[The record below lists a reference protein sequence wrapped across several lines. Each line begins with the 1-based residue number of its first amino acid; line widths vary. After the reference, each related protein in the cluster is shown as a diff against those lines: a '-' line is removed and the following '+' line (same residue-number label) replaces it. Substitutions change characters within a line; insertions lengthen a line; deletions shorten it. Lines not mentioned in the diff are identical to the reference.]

1 MDYERAR
8 GLSDQLHN
16 ATVLSATRGVQ
27 VLMRGLFQ
35 NRFRRSSP
43 VRRRSRGVSLA
54 MSLEKLEPRLALAGD
69 VSRPLLER
77 ATNLY
82 MDPSM
87 LGPHPVVMSKSQ
99 VVGNDVKS
107 FVISRVPAGSVV
119 EKLDTATNTWVDVST
134 KPTSSN
140 PRELLRL
147 LKNRLIQQGDSLR
160 WTPKAGTASS
170 VQQAFEMIG
179 WDDGSE
185 LPKASA
191 DALDSLPSEVVGLTA
206 RATATTGELFV
217 EWRTF
222 DEEAVSSYAVRL
234 TDSTGERT
242 FVTKET
248 TMSFTGMPLGEKY
261 HVDVWATNQ
270 FGGGKKTSAEVIL
283 PNLRLGKPNDNF
295 FQLNQHLLPT
305 DQVDVTGAAVV
316 SETSPWGGSLAFP
329 QVSYEAIM
337 AATPEQPA
345 DVPSLTL
352 PTEIISEA
360 NLEDGIT
367 VSMWVQARSP
377 GMLLSSDY
385 TTVDGETITVP
396 YIWIGSNGVVNAGFY
411 GPATGVT
418 YGAEEEAFLSGQ
430 SIFSTITGGGLE
442 QIGSPQAIQGQANVI
457 DGTWH
462 QITFVADKGSQAL
475 YVDGHLQGTSQAAQ
489 YGVFRSQTSDWV
501 RVNNE
506 YVCTIPLEHVEAS
519 TLSSPTQLLLQAFQ
533 GEDASGSGKL
543 PALGTNTYSGSGL
556 IPIPSYPTYQISLQ
570 GTNPVGFSGGVPTVL
585 SSAEIELTN
594 GGDYVLRVT
603 AASQPLAT
611 KPITFSYQYMMEDA
625 TTFAVHP
632 DVEWLIPTPDS
643 VKMGGSVFPL
653 SRTNSAPQTN
663 YPQPYLGKV
672 AELGF
677 WSEPLAAVDFQALAT
692 APLGVV
698 IGANA
703 GGHEYPNGS
712 PIQQITEPDYAFT
725 FQNGVGDTFANISPL
740 GGPGVAVA
748 SALTQAQTATIP
760 LPFIGVERLPNHQS
774 FGLGLVAPLASGH
787 LSLAPNTT
795 KELQVA
801 LAAGDQ
807 LNFSRGNT
815 NISPV
820 LYVSIIDDLGNQIA
834 DQVPLL
840 SSNSSITELTKFT
853 LTANRTGSFK
863 ITLAS
868 TDLGNGNPLTF
879 NYNMAPGPL
888 NTWQSLFLSYRDP
901 FAADT
906 SVLANYAD
914 PLIPQINSN
923 SNDVVGE
930 ETATGAANYFPLWN
944 DSRYFPDTG
953 SYTPEDLSTAYIT
966 LQTAVG
972 YNFADLNGTVYH
984 SPVQLAASLKAA
996 YDQIVFSPPAGTNL
1010 AALAAVNQFFIRVNT
1025 ARQVVVDALGDFGD
1039 ALTGMPTTYS
1049 TAETIGRTI
1058 STNQAKFVVST
1069 TAGSAVPNPVDP
1081 EHTNPFDIFD
1091 SVTRE
1096 YLGTGLKYVLNAGL
1110 SLVPGGSYATSL
1122 VNPVVKEIEG
1132 LIWPTTPKFTT
1143 KQNSVLVSYLPP
1155 MNAQLAYSTLEQLG
1169 SRIDQNQANVLAYQ
1183 KAQLGDSVFL
1193 NSVFSN
1199 WGLLELMENMD
1210 GSVYKN
1216 PDTIQGMTSGVEKLL
1231 EGVAWKTMV
1240 PAMFSWDKVGA
1251 GDWPIQ
1257 EMPFQVVNANEFNW
1271 QKTTPNVPDAGGVNN
1286 NSGGSWLA
1294 IGDLNGD
1301 NYPDVVTSNFYHSGK
1316 TLAPGTLSVLL
1327 GKPSLES
1334 NPNYPAAGYQATN
1347 AAANGGGG
1355 WTYTDLTEYSSSF
1368 RTYMA
1373 ENRSKT
1379 FNLREKWD
1387 QPRGIAL
1394 GDFDGDGLDE
1404 AIVASGYNDVAWW
1417 YDISAP
1423 GTPGTTPTR
1432 TNYDSINLAGL
1443 EGPQG
1448 VVAADFNQDGWE
1460 DFAVAGESTKSV
1472 AVGINNKLSSLS
1484 SDSFDVSTTSLGG
1497 NAAYYITAGDLNGD
1511 DFPDLV
1517 VSGNV
1522 STNRTKEGYVAVLM
1536 NQGNSTEGA
1545 WQGFELGQKWAVG
1558 TNYASY
1564 NTYWYDTAVWMGLTN
1579 PAIGDF
1585 TDDGIPDIAFGVNIR
1600 LIDKAESNHSFG
1612 NMSVIAG
1619 SVGPDGWSGSDTLS
1633 PDPLKLEPGNESPF
1647 ILSVAAPGLIFT
1659 VDKDSQPPKTES
1671 GGGGGIDPG
1680 FTNGGL
1686 MKQIA
1691 FDPESGLIA
1700 AVVNNNDKPTKVNWN
1715 TFQSSGA
1722 AKLEA
1727 VSASSERSP
1736 EAAFVAMQEL
1746 FGPQYADAFAAWWAE
1761 NDGSFSQETL
1771 FEYAVE
1777 TDIYQLLGNA
1787 FVDVA
1792 GVPIGSPGFFVA
1804 AVPASEG
1811 SSDMQYVGWNLTD
1824 LNGNPIDLSTLE
1836 MLIGTISPAKDSTGA
1851 VLPAIRPFLWES
1863 NGQPVPEQ
1871 PGNPMVAWN
1880 GGWVATPK
1888 RFNNAPTTLQQMF
1901 LEWGLDTPG
1910 YSPSSLTGVTG
1921 VAVKN
1926 TPAGLP
1932 VTTPVQGLAYALDTQ
1947 PNAITLS
1954 WQKPELVYRDEEN
1967 VAVNY
1972 RVSVW
1977 QGDSLSQSIKT
1988 SDTTRVV
1995 TGVDLSLP
2003 LRIVVEAETVDGA
2016 GMPEE
2021 VFVVVRTSAPQNLT
2035 ATPVSLNGLDIAW
2048 SRPDEVYGGSGTQIT
2063 YEVTVVQGTY
2073 SYTENTTA
2081 TTLSL
2086 PQGLVLGNPYTV
2098 TVLPKTQYGDGTP
2111 ASLTQVYPVPLG

>member
-1 MDYERAR
+1 
-8 GLSDQLHN
+8 
-16 ATVLSATRGVQ
+16 
-27 VLMRGLFQ
+27 MRGLFQ
-35 NRFRRSSP
+35 NRFRRASH
-43 VRRRSRGVSLA
+43 VRRRSLA
-54 MSLEKLEPRLALAGD
+54 GSPVTSLEKLEPRLALAGD

-87 LGPHPVVMSKSQ
+87 LGPQPVMMSKSQ

-107 FVISRVPAGSVV
+107 FVISKVPAGSVV

-160 WTPKAGTASS
+160 WTPKAGAESS

-185 LPKASA
+185 L
-191 DALDSLPSEVVGLTA
+191 LDTSTDSLSSLPSEVVGLTA

-305 DQVDVTGAAVV
+305 DQVDVTGVAVV

-430 SIFSTITGGGLE
+430 SIFSTYTAGGLE
-442 QIGSPQAIQGQANVI
+442 QIGSPQAIQGQTNVI

-556 IPIPSYPTYQISLQ
+556 IPIPSYPTYQITLQ

-672 AELGF
+672 AEVGF

-712 PIQQITEPDYAFT
+712 PIQQIAEPEYAFT
-725 FQNGVGDTFANISPL
+725 FQNGVGDTFANISPV
-740 GGPGVAVA
+740 GGAGVAVA

-774 FGLGLVAPLASGH
+774 FGLGLLAPLASGH
-787 LSLAPNTT
+787 ISFTPNTT
-795 KELQVA
+795 KEVQVA

-815 NISPV
+815 NTSPV
-820 LYVSIIDDLGNQIA
+820 LTVSIIDDLGNQIA

-868 TDLGNGNPLTF
+868 TDLGNGNPLVF

-930 ETATGAANYFPLWN
+930 ETATGAANYFPLWS
-944 DSRYFPDTG
+944 DSTYFPDVGSPGTG
-953 SYTPEDLSTAYIT
+953 SYTAEDLSTAYIT

-984 SPVQLAASLKAA
+984 SPAQLAAHLKSA

-1096 YLGTGLKYVLNAGL
+1096 YLGTGLKYVINAGL
-1110 SLVPGGSYATSL
+1110 NLVPGGSYATSL

-1216 PDTIQGMTSGVEKLL
+1216 TDTIQGMTSGVEKLL

-1240 PAMFSWDKVGA
+1240 PAMFNWRDVKA
-1251 GDWPIQ
+1251 GDWPINDF
-1257 EMPFQVVNANEFNW
+1257 PFQQINADQFNW
-1271 QKTTPNVPDAGGVNN
+1271 KQTTPNVPDTDGVNN

-1301 NYPDVVTSNFYHSGK
+1301 DYPDVVTSNFYHSGK

-1355 WTYTDLTEYSSSF
+1355 WTYTDLTEYSSTF
-1368 RTYMA
+1368 RTKMA
-1373 ENRSKT
+1373 ENLSNA
-1379 FNLREKWD
+1379 FNRKEKND

-1394 GDFDGDGLDE
+1394 GDFDGDGKDE
-1404 AIVASGYNDVAWW
+1404 AIVASGNGSVAWW
-1417 YDISAP
+1417 YDIYAP
-1423 GTPGTTPTR
+1423 GTPGTTPQKAG
-1432 TNYDSINLAGL
+1432 SGKINLDGL

-1448 VVAADFNQDGWE
+1448 VVAADFNKDGWE
-1460 DFAVAGESTKSV
+1460 DFAVAGEGTNSV

-1484 SDSFDVSTTSLGG
+1484 DHSFNVTNTSLGG
-1497 NAAYYITAGDLNGD
+1497 SAAYYVTAGDLNGD

-1522 STNRTKEGYVAVLM
+1522 STNRKHEGYVAVLM

-1545 WQGFELGQKWAVG
+1545 WQGFELGQKWTVG

-1564 NTYWYDTAVWMGLTN
+1564 STYLYDSAVWQGLTN

-1585 TDDGIPDIAFGVNIR
+1585 TNDGIQDIGFGVNIG
-1600 LIDKAESNHSFG
+1600 LIDRAESTHSFG
-1612 NMSVIAG
+1612 KMSWIQG
-1619 SVGPDGWSGSDTLS
+1619 SVGLDGWSGSDTLS
-1633 PDPLKLEPGNESPF
+1633 PVSLDLKPSTESPY
-1647 ILSVAAPGLIFT
+1647 ILSVAAPGLIYT
-1659 VDKDSQPPKTES
+1659 VDKSNQPPETVS

-1700 AVVNNNDKPTKVNWN
+1700 AVVNNNGNTTKVNWN
-1715 TFQSSGA
+1715 TFQSSGSA
-1722 AKLEA
+1722 QLEA
-1727 VSASSERSP
+1727 VSANSERSP

-1746 FGPQYADAFAAWWAE
+1746 FGPQYADAFAAWWTE
-1761 NDGSFSQETL
+1761 NDGSVSQETL

-1811 SSDMQYVGWNLTD
+1811 SNDMQYVGWNLTD

-1888 RFNNAPTTLQQMF
+1888 RFNNAPATLQQMF

-1932 VTTPVQGLAYALDTQ
+1932 VTTPVRGLAYALGTQ
-1947 PNAITLS
+1947 PNTITLS
-1954 WQKPELVYRDEEN
+1954 WQKPELVYRDAEN

-1972 RVSVW
+1972 RISVW

-1995 TGVDLSLP
+1995 TGLDLSLP

-2021 VFVVVRTSAPQNLT
+2021 VFVVVPTSAPQNLKT
-2035 ATPVSLNGLDIAW
+2035 IPTNMNDLSVLW
-2048 SRPDEVYGGSGTQIT
+2048 SAPEEIYGGST
-2063 YEVTVVQGTY
+2063 TVVTYVVTLMQSGVPDQTVTTTDLTAKFNGLLLGT
-2073 SYTENTTA
+2073 
-2081 TTLSL
+2081 
-2086 PQGLVLGNPYTV
+2086 PYTV
-2098 TVLPKTQYGDGTP
+2098 TVQPQTQYGDGTP
-2111 ASLTQVYPVPLG
+2111 ASLTQVYPVPV